1 MKILHLFSNYK
12 WTGPAEPAAQL
23 ARGLRD
29 RGHKIEFAVGG
40 KSTDSAIYERAS
52 ALGLRT
58 TIDLNLSKHGK
69 FFANRADIRDLAAK
83 LIEEEFDIIHCHQD
97 NDHRIAAAAL
107 KQVGHATPLVRHI
120 YQVEGFN
127 ANRRTR
133 PMVNRTQAVFT
144 IADIATAAFAKEFG
158 YPTERIHRI
167 EVPIDMERFDPS
179 RNVPDMRKALG
190 IPQDAFLIGIVAR
203 VQRRRRFDL
212 FLGAVEKIIAEHD
225 NVHAIIVGRGTHI
238 DKLAIQPVKE
248 MGLEGRVHFPNY
260 RGGDEYIGL
269 LKAIDVKAYLV
280 PGTDGSCRA
289 VREALAMGI
298 PVVATHR
305 GILPELINNDHLGTL
320 VKETQVAIKDGL
332 LRYVEHP
339 VREKSK
345 IAASVTA
352 RDRFNLATAVDTVEN
367 VYKGLV

>member
-1 MKILHLFSNYK
+1 MKVLHLFSNYK

-29 RGHKIEFAVGG
+29 RGHRIEFAVGG
-40 KSTDSAIYERAS
+40 KSTDSAIYERAT

-58 TIDLNLSKHGK
+58 TIDLNLSKHGR

-107 KQVGHATPLVRHI
+107 KQVGHNTPLVRHI
-120 YQVEGFN
+120 YQVEGFH

-133 PMVNRTQAVFT
+133 PMIARTQAVFS
-144 IADIATAAFAKEFG
+144 IADRAATAFAKEFD
-158 YPTERIHRI
+158 YPTEQIHRI
-167 EVPIDMERFDPS
+167 EVPIDMDRFDPS
-179 RNVPDMRKALG
+179 RTLPDMREALG
-190 IPQDAFLIGIVAR
+190 IPQDAFVIGIVAR

-212 FLGAVEKIIAEHD
+212 FLGAVEKIMRDHD
-225 NVHAIIVGRGTHI
+225 SVHAIIVGRGTHI
-238 DKLAIQPVKE
+238 DKLAVQPVKD
-248 MGLEGRVHFPNY
+248 MRLEDRIHFPNY
-260 RGGDEYIGL
+260 RSGDEYVGL

-305 GILPELINNDHLGTL
+305 GILPELIENDHLGTL
-320 VKETQVAIKDGL
+320 VKETQVALMDGL
-332 LRYVEHP
+332 LNYLEHP
-339 VREKSK
+339 VRENSK

-352 RDRFNLATAVDTVEN
+352 RDRFNIATVVDTVEQ
-367 VYKGLV
+367 VYESLT